1 MHSSTRRHCVF
12 SEGTEETA
20 ELIPKAQRLPEISD
34 SSPNFVTAGAKADQ
48 RSAAGRG
55 ASGTQTGRFKIQ
67 DGHRT
72 ALFGYRWHFAGFVR
86 SEVMQLALARRTW
99 LENLPRQG
107 VLV

>member
-1 MHSSTRRHCVF
+1 MF
-12 SEGTEETA
+12 
-20 ELIPKAQRLPEISD
+20 Q
-34 SSPNFVTAGAKADQ
+34 Q
-48 RSAAGRG
+48 
-55 ASGTQTGRFKIQ
+55 IQ

-72 ALFGYRWHFAGFVR
+72 ALFGYRWHSAGFVR